1 MGNMGWAGAAR
12 TMIRSLDKKQ
22 SLDRKH
28 KCSTMPWSCLIMG
41 TCAPSRPPCR
51 PLLGAPPQP
60 RFLCSVLLRMMSLV
74 AAMHLWELC
83 IEVRG
88 DSWGGERSSLLLV
101 VVDVVVVVDVL
112 VFIVK

>member
-1 MGNMGWAGAAR
+1 MQYDALELFDYGNVR
-12 TMIRSLDKKQ
+12 PLSPSL
-22 SLDRKH
+22 S
-28 KCSTMPWSCLIMG
+28 
-41 TCAPSRPPCR
+41 